1 MKRKKLFPGDASC
14 RKSLS
19 DRYRMNILRQPC
31 QERPVAPSAG
41 EKNGQQLKL
50 KTTLANLLCEAGLT
64 IDNGINAT
72 KRRLQ
77 VAAVAWL
84 CVSKLESIRS
94 R

>member
-1 MKRKKLFPGDASC
+1 
-14 RKSLS
+14 
-19 DRYRMNILRQPC
+19 MNILRQHCP
-31 QERPVAPSAG
+31 ERPVAPSAG
-41 EKNGQQLKL
+41 ETNGQRSKL

-64 IDNGINAT
+64 IDNGIITT

-84 CVSKLESIRS
+84 CVSKLEGIRS